1 MKVQK
6 EKQFILTGSLWKV
19 MWQLS
24 WLAIIAMVLYGLNT
38 VLDGVFVGYYVV
50 AIALAGIYYGC
61 YFSLARFSYTK
72 SVSTITLNY

>member
-50 AIALAGIYYGC
+50 AIALAGIYYEC

-72 SVSTITLNY
+72 RVYTTTLNY